1 MGWGICNHLI
11 KSRGNESWTR
21 MLGDITI
28 LKCFVPETDLQD
40 LTHPGSGAGSGCWG
54 GGGVYSPI
62 TNVQGCYVAV
72 IDLLKLEG
80 Y

>member
-1 MGWGICNHLI
+1 
-11 KSRGNESWTR
+11 

-28 LKCFVPETDLQD
+28 LKFLFLYMTYKISLIQEVGLDQD
-40 LTHPGSGAGSGCWG
+40 VGD
-54 GGGVYSPI
+54 GGGVYSPV
-62 TNVQGCYVAV
+62 TNVPGCYVAV